1 MRWLSLVVY
10 FKVYFFDMFFKSQK
24 IPKTLMNLLKDDGA
38 ATRVRSGVN
47 EAGRSAGGQT
57 NGVSGHIAHDAR
69 NNKSYHEEAG

>member
-38 ATRVRSGVN
+38 AARV
-47 EAGRSAGGQT
+47 
-57 NGVSGHIAHDAR
+57 
-69 NNKSYHEEAG
+69 